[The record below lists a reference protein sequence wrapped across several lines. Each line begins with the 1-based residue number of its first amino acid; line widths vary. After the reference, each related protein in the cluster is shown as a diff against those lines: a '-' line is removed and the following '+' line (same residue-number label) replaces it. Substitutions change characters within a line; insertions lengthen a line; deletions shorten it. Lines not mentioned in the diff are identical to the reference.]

1 MPFMNREE
9 AANRL
14 AKRLEGYKG
23 KNPLILAIPRGAVP
37 MASII
42 AEHIGGEI
50 DVVLV
55 HKLGAPGNPEYAVGS
70 VDEYGHI
77 YLGEGA
83 KLLGLTKEYLDNEV
97 KRQFSM
103 LKERRG
109 FYTEV
114 REAISP
120 SGRIVIIVDDGIA
133 TGSTMIAAIRG
144 VKESNPKKVIVA
156 VAVAPPETIEKIKN
170 IADEVI
176 CLETPKFFG
185 AVGAFFEDFRQVN
198 DKEVIGLLRKRS

>member
-1 MPFMNREE
+1 MPFVNREE

-42 AEHIGGEI
+42 AEQIGGEI

-83 KLLGLTKEYLDNEV
+83 KLLRLSKEYLDDEV
-97 KRQFSM
+97 KRQLSM

-133 TGSTMIAAIRG
+133 TGSTMIAAVLG
-144 VKESNPKKVIVA
+144 VREQNPQKVVVA
-156 VAVAPPETIEKIKN
+156 VGVAPPETIEKIKN

-176 CLETPKFFG
+176 CLETPEFFG

-198 DKEVIGLLRKRS
+198 DKEVIGLLKKRS